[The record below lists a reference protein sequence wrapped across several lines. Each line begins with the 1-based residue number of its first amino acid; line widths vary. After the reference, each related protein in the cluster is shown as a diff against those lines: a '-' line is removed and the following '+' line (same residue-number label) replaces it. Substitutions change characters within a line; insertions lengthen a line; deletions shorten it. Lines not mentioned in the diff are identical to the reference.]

1 MNRKQ
6 SLFDNRWSYLK
17 SAQLCYWH
25 CL

>member
-17 SAQLCYWH
+17 SAQLCY
-25 CL
+25 